1 MVLMADVVMT
11 VLRFVWPY
19 AAIGVILK
27 VLTWLI
33 RDAVTSGILQ
43 GIRIAQ
49 DDISRAVEEGI
60 RNAKDDI
67 SVAIKEGL
75 GTVNDNEWQ

>member
-1 MVLMADVVMT
+1 MVLMPYVMT

-27 VLTWLI
+27 VLIWLI